1 MRKNRVFSRP
11 NALKLLALLLL
22 GGAGGC
28 ANPEPPGSPKPEAA
42 AAASGATFVDVTDPA
57 GLGDFVHETGAVG
70 QEWFPETVGAG
81 AGFIDYDGD
90 GWTDILLVGGGV
102 WSQRGSEGVPAL
114 RLYRNNGD
122 GTFSERTDEAGLGDV
137 RAYGFGITA
146 ADYDNDGDE
155 DVFLTALHE
164 NLLFRNGPAPE
175 GGARSGFFTEVGRE
189 AGIADHAAWSTS
201 ALFFDAD
208 RDGWLDLYVGNYV
221 DWSPQNDIWCTM
233 DGETKAYCTPQAY
246 SGVPGRFYRGNG
258 DGTFSEATDEA
269 GLGEAPGKT
278 LGVAEW
284 DFNTDGWPDLVV
296 ANDTQRD
303 LLYENNGDGTFT
315 EKGVLAGI
323 AFDERGRARAG
334 MGIDVGDVDNDG
346 QASIVIG
353 HFSNEM
359 VGLYR
364 HIGNGLFADR
374 AAVSR
379 VGRPSLLT
387 LTFGLFLFDADLD
400 GWLDLFLANGH
411 IADDVER
418 VQDGIG
424 YRQRAQLFLNRQ
436 NGTFEEATAH
446 AGPAFQEPIIARG
459 AAYADY
465 DRDGDLDVLITENG
479 GKVRLWRNDLGA
491 RSFLRVTLEGRESN
505 RDGIGA
511 GLTAKVGDLSIERRV
526 RTGSSYLSQ
535 SEKAVTL
542 GLGAATAVDS
552 LIIRW
557 PSGQVD
563 RLAGVRAGRQIH
575 LVEGAGAAEP
585 LASATRGRAASR

>member
-1 MRKNRVFSRP
+1 MRTWSRTP
-11 NALKLLALLLL
+11 SFKGVPWLLLAVLLSSAL
-22 GGAGGC
+22 GC
-28 ANPEPPGSPKPEAA
+28 AEPESVELSGVEDVAA
-42 AAASGATFVDVTDPA
+42 EQVVSFVDVTDAA
-57 GLGDFVHETGAVG
+57 GLGDFVHETGAFG
-70 QEWFPETVGAG
+70 EEWFPETVGAG
-81 AGFIDYDGD
+81 GGFVDYDGD
-90 GWTDILLVGGGV
+90 GWLDVLLAGGATWPQQG
-102 WSQRGSEGVPAL
+102 GEGVPAL

-122 GTFSERTDEAGLGDV
+122 GTFTEATEAAGLAST

-146 ADYDNDGDE
+146 ADYDNDGDQ
-155 DVFLTALHE
+155 DVFLATLNE
-164 NLLFRNGPAPE
+164 NLLFRND
-175 GGARSGFFTEVGRE
+175 GGTFTEVGQE
-189 AGIADHAAWSTS
+189 AGVADHAAWSTS

-221 DWSPQNDIWCTM
+221 DWSPEKDIWCTM

-246 SGVPGRFYRGNG
+246 DGVPGRFYLNGG
-258 DGTFSEATDEA
+258 DGTFTEQTDAA
-269 GLGEAPGKT
+269 GFGDAPGKT
-278 LGVAEW
+278 LGLAEW
-284 DFNTDGWPDLVV
+284 DVNLDGWPDLVV

-303 LLYENNGDGTFT
+303 LLYENDGDGTFT

-346 QASIVIG
+346 EASIVVG

-364 HIGNGLFADR
+364 HIGGGLFADR
-374 AAVSR
+374 AAVSK

-411 IADDVER
+411 IAEDVER

-436 NGTFEEATAH
+436 DGTFEEVSRN
-446 AGPAFQEPIIARG
+446 AGPAFDEALIARG
-459 AAYADY
+459 AAYGDY
-465 DRDGDLDVLITENG
+465 DRDGDLDVLVTENG
-479 GKVRLWRNDLGA
+479 GRARLWRNDLA
-491 RSFLRVTLEGRESN
+491 DEPFLRVTLEGRESN

-511 GLTAKVGDLSIERRV
+511 SLAAYADGLRIARRV

-535 SEKAVTL
+535 SEKAVTF
-542 GLGAATAVDS
+542 GLGGAAQVDS
-552 LIIRW
+552 LVVRW
-557 PSGQVD
+557 PSGI
-563 RLAGVRAGRQIH
+563 AGRFEDVAADQHVRI
-575 LVEGAGAAEP
+575 VEGRGALEVVPRTMTERIA
-585 LASATRGRAASR
+585 RR